1 MNFFDAQDQAKKASR
16 WLVLVYLVATALIV
30 AGVTLVVAVGVFQL
44 GSQADPRVLTSTAIA
59 TTVFI
64 IGATLYKIAR
74 LSGGGGR
81 VAQDMGGTLVTPDT
95 ADPLRRRLRNVVEEM
110 SIASGVP
117 VPEIYV
123 LEHEAGINAFAA
135 GFSPG
140 DAAVAVTRGALE
152 LLDRDEL
159 QGVIAHEFSH
169 ILNGDMRLN
178 IRMMGVLFGIM
189 VVGLIGRTILRGT
202 HHTGVSYGRRGR
214 NSGGIVFVGLGL
226 TILGWIGVFFARLIK
241 AAVSRQREYLADAS
255 AVQYTRQTDGIAGA
269 LKKIGGYSKHSFIQA
284 TDPEEVSHMLFAGGL
299 PKLSAMF
306 ATHPPLTE
314 RIQALDPSFRE
325 ADYPE
330 VSPSRSRETG
340 DDERTAGFAPDAA
353 TVESPAAAPVERSIS
368 DTIGNPS
375 PEHLGFAHKL
385 HRSMPESLF
394 RAAHSPSGAY
404 LLTLALVIDP
414 AHKVRQLDII
424 ESQIGEVRA
433 LQVRE
438 YFDQLQQAGVRYW
451 LPLLEMAFPMLKQ
464 RPPESL
470 QFLVDLSQRLME
482 VDGEIDL
489 REYCFSRIIGRHL
502 QQAAAPTGGKGRNRA
517 AKADARRAA
526 LTIIRI
532 VADRGHE
539 DPQARDDAYRAGVR
553 VFGDWAKKLE
563 PVEDARG
570 TVERLAEALDV
581 IENINFA
588 GRRSLVDAVA
598 RTIAH
603 DGRMVIGE
611 AELLR
616 AICASLDC
624 PLPPVLSAA

>member
-16 WLVLVYLVATALIV
+16 WLVVVYLLATALIV
-30 AGVTLVVAVGVFQL
+30 AGVTLIVAAALYQGGGGFNT
-44 GSQADPRVLTSTAIA
+44 SVLTSTAIV

-64 IGATLYKIAR
+64 VGATLYKIAR

-81 VAQDMGGTLVTPDT
+81 VAQDMGGTLVTPDIR
-95 ADPLRRRLRNVVEEM
+95 DPLRRRLRNVVEEM

-135 GFSPG
+135 GFSTG

-152 LLDRDEL
+152 LLDREEL

-189 VVGLIGRTILRGT
+189 VVGLIGRTILRGS
-202 HHTGVSYGRRGR
+202 HRTGISYGRRGR
-214 NSGGIVFVGLGL
+214 NSGGIVLIGLGL
-226 TILGWIGVFFARLIK
+226 TILGWIGVFFARMIK

-255 AVQYTRQTDGIAGA
+255 AVQFTRQTDGIAGA

-299 PKLSAMF
+299 PRLSAMF
-306 ATHPPLTE
+306 ATHPPLTQ

-325 ADYPE
+325 SDYPE
-330 VSPSRSRETG
+330 VRPASPVVRDG
-340 DDERTAGFAPDAA
+340 DERTAGLAPAA
-353 TVESPAAAPVERSIS
+353 VTVEAPAAAAVEPSLS

-375 PEHLGFAHKL
+375 PEHLGFAHEL
-385 HRSMPESLF
+385 HRSIPEGLYK
-394 RAAHSPSGAY
+394 AAHSPSGAW

-414 AHKVRQLDII
+414 AHAERQLEII
-424 ESQIGEVRA
+424 ESRIGNVRA

-451 LPLLEMAFPMLKQ
+451 LPLLEIAFPELKQ

-470 QFLVDLSQRLME
+470 QFLVDLSRRLME

-489 REYCFSRIIGRHL
+489 REFCFSRIIGRHL
-502 QQAAAPTGGKGRNRA
+502 QQAAEPTGPKGRNRA
-517 AKADARRAA
+517 AKSDARRAA
-526 LTIIRI
+526 LTIVRI

-539 DPQARDDAYRAGVR
+539 DPEARSKAYRAGTR
-553 VFGDWAKKLE
+553 VFGDWASKLE
-563 PVEDARG
+563 QADDDRS
-570 TVERLAEALDV
+570 TVERLSEALDI
-581 IENINFA
+581 IEKINFA

-603 DGRMVIGE
+603 DGRMVIAE